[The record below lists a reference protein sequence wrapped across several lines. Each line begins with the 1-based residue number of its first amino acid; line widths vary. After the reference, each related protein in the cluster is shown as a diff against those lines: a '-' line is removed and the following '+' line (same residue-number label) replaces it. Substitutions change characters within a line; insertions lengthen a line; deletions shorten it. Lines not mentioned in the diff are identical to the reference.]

1 MSQPNP
7 PYPPDPRYP
16 NPYPVYLYQQP
27 QQPQN
32 GMAIS
37 GLVLGIVATVF
48 SFIPFG
54 IFFFWPAGILA
65 IIFGAVGHSKANSG
79 QSDKKRAAIAGWVLG
94 IVSLVLA
101 PILWFALFAAAMST
115 GG

>member
-1 MSQPNP
+1 MSQPQ
-7 PYPPDPRYP
+7 PYQP
-16 NPYPVYLYQQP
+16 NPQYPQPVYFYQQP
-27 QQPQN
+27 PGPQN

-48 SFIPFG
+48 SLIPFG
-54 IFFFWPAGILA
+54 VFFFWPAGILA
-65 IIFGAVGHSKANSG
+65 IIFGAIGHSKANSG

-101 PILWFALFAAAMST
+101 PIFWFAIFAAAMST